1 MQTAAVRLGGFAF
14 AQQPLEII
22 REHRWFLA
30 IVLIYALAG
39 LVHAWSHDLLQW
51 MSLSLYSSRIF
62 ERYALWLMFFC
73 FLYPIYVM
81 VCVRPARLT
90 RYMIDDLRTTYLTF
104 DRLFAAAIVM
114 ALLPTFVS
122 VFTSIKVMIPF
133 VHPFDW
139 DPSFAEWDRLL
150 HGGRHPWE
158 ILQPLLGYPL
168 VTTFLNVIYHLW
180 FFLLYAIVCW
190 QAFARRDR
198 LLRMQFFLS
207 FLLTWALL
215 GSGLATVF
223 ASVGPV
229 YYGAV
234 TGLPD
239 PYAPLMAYL
248 NAANEVHPVWAL
260 TVQDMLW
267 EGYQSGAIEQ
277 GKGISAMPS
286 MHIAAVMLNVLFGWR
301 VSRLFGW
308 LMLAFAFL
316 TFLGSIHLAWHYA
329 IDGYVSVIGTWLIW
343 YAVGRFLKRDPQL
356 QDAPHCGR

>member
-1 MQTAAVRLGGFAF
+1 MQTAALRLGGFAVT
-14 AQQPLEII
+14 QQPLEIL

-30 IVLIYALAG
+30 LVLVYALAG
-39 LVHAWSHDLLQW
+39 LSLAWSQGQLQW
-51 MSLSLYSSRIF
+51 MSLSLYADRIF
-62 ERYALWLMFFC
+62 ERYALWLMFFG
-73 FLYPIYVM
+73 FLYPLYVM
-81 VCVRPARLT
+81 VRVRPARLT

-104 DRLFAAAIVM
+104 DRLFAAAIVL
-114 ALLPTFVS
+114 AVLPVFVS
-122 VFTSIKVMIPF
+122 VFTSINVMIPF

-139 DPSFAEWDRLL
+139 DPVFAEWDRLL
-150 HGGRHPWE
+150 HGGRHPWV

-168 VTTFLNVIYHLW
+168 VTTFLNAIYHLW

-190 QAFARRDR
+190 QAFARVDR

-207 FLLTWALL
+207 FVLAWALL

-223 ASVGPV
+223 ASVGPC
-229 YYGAV
+229 YYALA

-239 PYAPLMAYL
+239 PYAPLLAYL
-248 NAANEVHPVWAL
+248 NATNEVSPVWAL
-260 TVQDMLW
+260 TVQEILW

-286 MHIAAVMLNVLFGWR
+286 MHIAAVVLNVLFGFR

-308 LMLAFAFL
+308 LMLAFAVL

-329 IDGYVSVIGTWLIW
+329 IDGYVSVIGTCLIW
-343 YAVGRFLKRDPQL
+343 FAAGQFLKRDPQFRR
-356 QDAPHCGR
+356 AAKR